1 MIIDPKIKNITL
13 IERNTT
19 DVDEQHVLVYDGRH
33 YKINGNLAV
42 LIYFLQHHTTTE
54 EAAKA
59 IYKSTNL
66 SCATQQLDKVISKYI
81 NPIFEVAPPTQKTQ
95 FTFKHEIL
103 PKHIVSRFSTWFRFL
118 FKPAIM
124 YPLIGIAFILNILFY
139 IFNPL
144 YLLASIDN
152 NLYSFLAALLFLL
165 FSVLFHELGHVSACR
180 YNNIEHGGI
189 GIGLYI
195 TIPVFYSD
203 VTNAWVLEKSKRII
217 INIAGVY
224 FQLLILIPLLIIN
237 TFHPSYFLQ
246 YMILVLNFNFLF
258 TLNPFFKFDG
268 YWIVSDLL
276 GIANLRNK
284 TQEMLTYFLR
294 IITFKK
300 NVQKPAI
307 LKLNKTKRNIF
318 IAYALITNLFFGYFF
333 IFVIPVFI
341 YQYFKQMPSTIKSF
355 LLNAAAGR
363 IDFSTLFSILTQ
375 SIMLLL
381 IFFLLYKVLSHL
393 SKAVLSKK
401 KKVLS

>member
-66 SCATQQLDKVISKYI
+66 SCTTQQLDKVISKYI

-246 YMILVLNFNFLF
+246 YMILALNFNFLF

-381 IFFLLYKVLSHL
+381 IFFLLYKFLSHL

>member
-66 SCATQQLDKVISKYI
+66 SCTTQQLDKVISKYI

-381 IFFLLYKVLSHL
+381 IFFLLYKFLSHL